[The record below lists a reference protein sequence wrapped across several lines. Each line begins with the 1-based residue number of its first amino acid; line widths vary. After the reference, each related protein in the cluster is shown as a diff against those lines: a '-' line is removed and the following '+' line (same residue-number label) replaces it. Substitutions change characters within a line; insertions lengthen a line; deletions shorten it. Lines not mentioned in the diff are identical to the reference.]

1 MSILCFQIKASD
13 VDFTGIAFNTM
24 KLKHKK
30 KMYPPRV
37 TMTVI
42 MKNPSSTLTLPIRF
56 IGCSS
61 GHQLDVELIL
71 PLGKVVYM

>member
-1 MSILCFQIKASD
+1 MSILYIQIKASD
-13 VDFTGIAFNTM
+13 VEFMSIAFNTM

-42 MKNPSSTLTLPIRF
+42 MKNPSSTLTLP
-56 IGCSS
+56 
-61 GHQLDVELIL
+61 L
-71 PLGKVVYM
+71 

>member
-1 MSILCFQIKASD
+1 MSILYIQIKASD
-13 VDFTGIAFNTM
+13 VEFMSIAFNTM

-56 IGCSS
+56 MGCSS
-61 GHQLDVELIL
+61 DHQLDVELIF